1 MRYFIWGVFMYT
13 NLFSS
18 LTYGQ
23 HNRTDSRVCGGC
35 QPENCPI
42 PRQCLAGT
50 FPFLSMILNWKVK
63 YIFYEELLLTTA
75 ICIDF

>member
-1 MRYFIWGVFMYT
+1 MRYLIWGVFMYT

-23 HNRTDSRVCGGC
+23 DNSTVSRACGGC

-50 FPFLSMILNWKVK
+50 FEFLLRKVK
-63 YIFYEELLLTTA
+63 KIECYERVLHITST
-75 ICIDF
+75 CIDF